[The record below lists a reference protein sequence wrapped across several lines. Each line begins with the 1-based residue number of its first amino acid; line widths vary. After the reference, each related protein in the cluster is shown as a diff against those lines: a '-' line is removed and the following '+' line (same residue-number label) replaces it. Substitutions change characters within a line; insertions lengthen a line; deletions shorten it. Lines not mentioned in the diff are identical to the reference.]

1 VDQVPNPRMA
11 YIVAKNKERKQRRR
25 AHLLEMLGGK
35 CVRCG
40 TTDGLV
46 FDHIDPS
53 TKAFTIGGNL
63 ERPWDV
69 LLAEVRKTQLLCP
82 PCHKIKSAEDRPES
96 PHGTIYRYSDLG
108 CRCDLCRAANAA
120 KSARRR
126 ARFKDSGDFSM
137 ADVESQPHN
146 PRSEAP
152 VVDTTSNVPGLRILD
167 RNWRCAEGEIDI
179 VAAERQVLVI
189 CEVKTRSSTQYGS
202 PLEAITRGKRT
213 RLRRLAVRWLL
224 AHGVLFDEVRIDVFG
239 LVRDES
245 GRYRIEHVRGVG

>member
-82 PCHKIKSAEDRPES
+82 PCHKIKGAEDRPES

-152 VVDTTSNVPGLRILD
+152 VVDTTSNVPAYG
-167 RNWRCAEGEIDI
+167 
-179 VAAERQVLVI
+179 
-189 CEVKTRSSTQYGS
+189 SSTATGGARKARS
-202 PLEAITRGKRT
+202 TSWRPSARC
-213 RLRRLAVRWLL
+213 
-224 AHGVLFDEVRIDVFG
+224 
-239 LVRDES
+239 
-245 GRYRIEHVRGVG
+245 

>member
-1 VDQVPNPRMA
+1 MA

-82 PCHKIKSAEDRPES
+82 PCHKIKGAEDRPES

-126 ARFKDSGDFSM
+126 ARLKDSGDFSM
-137 ADVESQPHN
+137 ADVESQPHK
-146 PRSEAP
+146 PQVRSSSRRHDLQCA
-152 VVDTTSNVPGLRILD
+152 GLRILD
-167 RNWRCAEGEIDI
+167 RNCLCAEGEIDI
-179 VAAERQVLVI
+179 VAAER
-189 CEVKTRSSTQYGS
+189 
-202 PLEAITRGKRT
+202 
-213 RLRRLAVRWLL
+213 
-224 AHGVLFDEVRIDVFG
+224 
-239 LVRDES
+239 
-245 GRYRIEHVRGVG
+245 

>member
-82 PCHKIKSAEDRPES
+82 PCHKIKGTEDRPES

-126 ARFKDSGDFSM
+126 ARLKDSGDFST

-152 VVDTTSNVPGLRILD
+152 SVDTAFNLSAYG
-167 RNWRCAEGEIDI
+167 
-179 VAAERQVLVI
+179 
-189 CEVKTRSSTQYGS
+189 SST
-202 PLEAITRGKRT
+202 A
-213 RLRRLAVRWLL
+213 LAVR
-224 AHGVLFDEVRIDVFG
+224 GR
-239 LVRDES
+239 RDRHRG
-245 GRYRIEHVRGVG
+245 GRAPGADDLRTQDPGDAGTMVYPG